1 MWLWYDKPASD
12 WNEALPIGNVAEKDI
27 NQKPI
32 FEYDIVTEA
41 GKSYRIYSL

>member
-1 MWLWYDKPASD
+1 MITCLSVPKVKKPLI
-12 WNEALPIGNVAEKDI
+12 NGNVAEKDI

-32 FEYDIVTEA
+32 FEYDIITEA